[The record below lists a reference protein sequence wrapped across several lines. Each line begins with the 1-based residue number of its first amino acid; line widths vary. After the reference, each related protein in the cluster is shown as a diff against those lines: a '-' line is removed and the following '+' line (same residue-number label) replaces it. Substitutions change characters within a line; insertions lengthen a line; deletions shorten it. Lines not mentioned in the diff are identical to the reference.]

1 MSKAAKHDFVFD
13 IWYFAGL
20 SSDVARGKMVRRE
33 IAGEPISLGR
43 REDGSIFALRDI
55 CPHRAA
61 PFSAGCIK
69 DGTVECP
76 YHGWRFGI
84 DDGACK
90 EIPALTSDQKMET
103 EKIKVRIFPAREEG
117 HLIWVYIASDKRFT
131 GTPPIDPPSFPFLSQ
146 GSGRKA
152 ILDDELVL
160 NCHVDHAVI
169 GLMDPAH
176 GPYVH
181 RQWWWRSEKSMHEK
195 AKAFEPRERGFA
207 MAAHKPSSNSFA
219 YKLLG
224 GTPVT
229 EITFQLPGIRTENIQ
244 VNDKTLLSFTAVTPI
259 DDGRTQIRQIF
270 FTDMKRIKILAP
282 LLRGYAQK
290 FLRQDAD
297 MVDLQQMGLK
307 YDPALLLIEDAD
319 TQAKWY
325 HAIKREWAKS
335 RAEGRVFKNP
345 VKAKIL
351 KWRS

>member
-1 MSKAAKHDFVFD
+1 MSKAATSDFVYD

-20 SSDVARGKMVRRE
+20 SSDVKRGKMVRRE
-33 IAGEPISLGR
+33 IAGEPITLGR
-43 REDGSIFALRDI
+43 REDGSVFAMRDI

-61 PFSAGCIK
+61 PFSAGYIK
-69 DGTVECP
+69 DDTVECP

-84 DDGACK
+84 EDGACK
-90 EIPALTSDQKMET
+90 EIPALTSEQKMET
-103 EKIKVRIFPAREEG
+103 EKIKVRVFPAREQG
-117 HLIWVYIASDKRFT
+117 HLIWVYIANDKRFA
-131 GTPPIDPPSFPFLSQ
+131 GTPPIDPPSFPFAN
-146 GSGRKA
+146 RKA
-152 ILDDELVL
+152 SMDDDLIL

-181 RQWWWRSEKSMHEK
+181 QQWWWRSKKSMHEK

-207 MAAHKPSSNSFA
+207 MAAHTPSSNSFA

-224 GTPVT
+224 GKPVT
-229 EITFQLPGIRTENIQ
+229 EITFQLPGIRTEEIK
-244 VNDKTLLSFTAVTPI
+244 VGKKTLLSFTAVTPI
-259 DDGRTQIRQIF
+259 DDGRTHIRQIF
-270 FTDMKRIKILAP
+270 FTDMWLIKLLSP
-282 LLRGYAQK
+282 LLKPFAQK

-307 YDPALLLIEDAD
+307 YDPTLLLIEDSD

-325 HAIKREWAKS
+325 HAIKREWAQS
-335 RAEGRVFKNP
+335 RKEGRDFKNP

>member
-1 MSKAAKHDFVFD
+1 MSAPTQNDFVYD

-20 SSDVARGKMVRRE
+20 SSDVKAGKLVRRE
-33 IAGEPISLGR
+33 IAGEPICLGR
-43 REDGSIFALRDI
+43 EEDGSVFAMRDI

-69 DGTVECP
+69 DGTLECP

-84 DDGACK
+84 EDGACK
-90 EIPALTSDQKMET
+90 EIPALTSEQSMET
-103 EKIKVRIFPAREEG
+103 EKIKVRTFPLREDG
-117 HLIWVYIASDKRFT
+117 TLLWIYIAKDKRFV
-131 GTPPIDPPSFPFLSQ
+131 GTPAIDPPSFPFLQ
-146 GSGRKA
+146 GAKRKA
-152 ILDDELVL
+152 VMDDDLTL

-181 RQWWWRSEKSMHEK
+181 SQWWWRSKKSMHKK
-195 AKAFEPRERGFA
+195 AKQFEPRERGFA
-207 MAAHKPSSNSFA
+207 MAAHTPSSNSFA

-224 GTPVT
+224 GKPIT
-229 EITFQLPGIRTENIQ
+229 EITFQIPGIRTEEIK
-244 VNDKTLLSFTAVTPI
+244 VGKKTLLSFTAVTPI
-259 DDGRTQIRQIF
+259 DDTHTHIRQIF
-270 FTDMKRIKILAP
+270 FTDIWLIKLLAP
-282 LLRGYAQK
+282 FLKPFAQT

-307 YDPALLLIEDAD
+307 YDPRLLLIDDSD

-335 RAEGRVFKNP
+335 KAEGRAFKNP

>member
-1 MSKAAKHDFVFD
+1 MSTNATFVFD

-20 SSDVARGKMVRRE
+20 SSDVKRGKMVRRE
-33 IAGEPISLGR
+33 IAGEPITLGR
-43 REDGSIFALRDI
+43 REDGTVFAMRDV

-90 EIPALTSDQKMET
+90 EIPALTSEQPMET
-103 EKIKVRIFPAREEG
+103 EKIKVRVFPAREEG
-117 HLIWVYIASDKRFT
+117 QLIWVYIAADKRFT
-131 GTPPIDPPSFPFLSQ
+131 GPPPINPPSFPFAT
-146 GSGRKA
+146 RKA
-152 ILDDELVL
+152 TMDDDMTL

-207 MAAHKPSSNSFA
+207 MAAHTPSSNSFA

-224 GTPVT
+224 GKPIT
-229 EITFQLPGIRTENIQ
+229 EITFQLPGIRTEEIK
-244 VNDKTLLSFTAVTPI
+244 VGKKTLLSFTAVTPI
-259 DDGRTQIRQIF
+259 DENHTHIRQIF
-270 FTDMKRIKILAP
+270 FTDMTLIKLLSP
-282 LLRGYAQK
+282 FLRGFAK
-290 FLRQDAD
+290 AFLRQDAN

-307 YDPALLLIEDAD
+307 YAPTLLLIEDSD

-335 RAEGRVFKNP
+335 RVEGRDFVNP
-345 VKAKIL
+345 VKAKVL
-351 KWRS
+351 RWRS